1 MLTRAAPSR
10 LAELPKNPGSRAGG
24 GVKISGQGRDEMIN
38 QEITAR
44 RLAVHIPSKLATQ
57 AVTEYH
63 VVTEGISKCSRRQRS
78 TSEISRNAQQPA

>member
-1 MLTRAAPSR
+1 
-10 LAELPKNPGSRAGG
+10 
-24 GVKISGQGRDEMIN
+24 MIN